1 MSRPRGCCARG
12 GTCVGVA
19 EKACTLS
26 VERIARFLAADL
38 RQRKC
43 DLDAAV
49 TLPECGQEHV
59 FAAAIAAICKCQSRL
74 ELHLCRGIT
83 ERTRDVPGEARVFK
97 TRECADDMTANFGIG
112 IVKHRDEQRGRLLAT
127 AWKRT
132 SGWALARA
140 CVSAGTIAAPP
151 NRVADSAAISRTS
164 AAGSSSAAS
173 RTGTSVHW
181 PS

>member
-1 MSRPRGCCARG
+1 
-12 GTCVGVA
+12 VGVA

-112 IVKHRDEQRGRLLAT
+112 IVKHRDEQRGRLL
-127 AWKRT
+127 
-132 SGWALARA
+132 GNELGDARDGLEA
-140 CVSAGTIAAPP
+140 DLWMGT
-151 NRVADSAAISRTS
+151 REGMRERGYDRR
-164 AAGSSSAAS
+164 AS
-173 RTGTSVHW
+173 
-181 PS
+181 